1 MKKINWR
8 KFIKNIIQFGNLSS
22 IYEKKTKVIN
32 YWSQRLYR
40 HNINKFFKKKKKVIY
55 LKFMELIVTCF
66 L

>member
-8 KFIKNIIQFGNLSS
+8 KFIKNITQFGNLSS
-22 IYEKKTKVIN
+22 IYEKTKVIN
-32 YWSQRLYR
+32 YWPQRLYR

-55 LKFMELIVTCF
+55 LKFTELIVTCF